1 MQASFQTQKRQSFPN
16 DADYRSFLR
25 QSGMTQADILLRVR
39 LELLSQRIRD
49 KISKQAKVTDAQIA
63 TYYRRNKQR
72 FSQPQR
78 RDLQVIKTRTAAR
91 ANAAERAIRGG
102 QPWPVVARRFSN
114 DAVSKSQ
121 GGRLPDVIP
130 GQQERALDNAV
141 FRAQRGQLVGPVRT
155 QFGYYVFRVTNIQ
168 PPTQQTLAQA
178 RTTIRQLLLSENQQ
192 KALQAFVRGFERK
205 WKARTN
211 CRKGYIIEKCRNAP
225 ARRGAPTRS
234 RRAPCPSRALPPAR
248 RRRGRPRRSR
258 RRPQRR
264 RPRVG
269 LPPSPDPPPGAV
281 TQRDALGELDA
292 LTRRLRRE
300 CPWDREQDERSI
312 VPHTVE
318 EAYEL
323 ADAVQGG
330 DDARMLDELG
340 DVLFQVVFLALLL
353 EERGAGDLAAVADHC
368 ARKLVRRHPHVFGEA
383 QARSAGEVLRN
394 WDAIKA
400 SEPGRDAGTF
410 ADLPAALPA
419 LTLAR
424 KVRRRAAA
432 AGFELPDGGDRR
444 AALAERLGR
453 TRRCRRPRRPVR
465 AGGRPPVRRR
475 GVGAGAFGG
484 RRAGAARRLPA
495 VYGRVTHSL
504 RL

>member
-1 MQASFQTQKRQSFPN
+1 M
-16 DADYRSFLR
+16 
-25 QSGMTQADILLRVR
+25 
-39 LELLSQRIRD
+39 
-49 KISKQAKVTDAQIA
+49 
-63 TYYRRNKQR
+63 
-72 FSQPQR
+72 
-78 RDLQVIKTRTAAR
+78 
-91 ANAAERAIRGG
+91 
-102 QPWPVVARRFSN
+102 
-114 DAVSKSQ
+114 
-121 GGRLPDVIP
+121 
-130 GQQERALDNAV
+130 
-141 FRAQRGQLVGPVRT
+141 
-155 QFGYYVFRVTNIQ
+155 
-168 PPTQQTLAQA
+168 
-178 RTTIRQLLLSENQQ
+178 
-192 KALQAFVRGFERK
+192 
-205 WKARTN
+205 
-211 CRKGYIIEKCRNAP
+211 
-225 ARRGAPTRS
+225 
-234 RRAPCPSRALPPAR
+234 
-248 RRRGRPRRSR
+248 
-258 RRPQRR
+258 
-264 RPRVG
+264 
-269 LPPSPDPPPGAV
+269 

-410 ADLPAALPA
+410 ADLPAAVPA

-432 AGFELPDGGDRR
+432 AGFELPDGGDPR
-444 AALAERLGR
+444 AALAERLGQLDDVADR
-453 TRRCRRPRRPVR
+453 DAQFEQVGDLLFAAAALAQERSVDGELALR
-465 AGGRPPVRRR
+465 AACQRFM
-475 GVGAGAFGG
+475 AE
-484 RRAGAARRLPA
+484 
-495 VYGRVTHSL
+495 
-504 RL
+504 